1 MVSIGFWNPHTQKW
15 LRCIALAPQF
25 LLQRFEPSV
34 HTADSIPSKST
45 PSPPV
50 RRHWPGCA
58 ETLLGAHPLC
68 RPCPTSCRIDNSVR
82 TWLSPVMSSA
92 ASQRFYAKLIGSRQS
107 PRLSPLCSPL
117 MRQGPFPPPELPGFH
132 GTCDPVRLPSGPSPS
147 RRRGRYPRHDGSPPM
162 TRITFLTCHAHYPG
176 EPNGCS
182 RRLLPRPCSLPRYAG
197 GSAFAPSLSRPA
209 RASLALRPVRLLG
222 RPRRP
227 LSRGSGPAS
236 YPAKPLVSYQ
246 TYRHL
251 SGWILPPLVIRAFG
265 AHCIIRANSRQ
276 KSPKTKRNAKP
287 INVLAGWG
295 GRSLT

>member
-1 MVSIGFWNPHTQKW
+1 
-15 LRCIALAPQF
+15 
-25 LLQRFEPSV
+25 
-34 HTADSIPSKST
+34 
-45 PSPPV
+45 
-50 RRHWPGCA
+50 
-58 ETLLGAHPLC
+58 
-68 RPCPTSCRIDNSVR
+68 
-82 TWLSPVMSSA
+82 
-92 ASQRFYAKLIGSRQS
+92 
-107 PRLSPLCSPL
+107 
-117 MRQGPFPPPELPGFH
+117 
-132 GTCDPVRLPSGPSPS
+132 
-147 RRRGRYPRHDGSPPM
+147 M

-265 AHCIIRANSRQ
+265 AHCIIRA
-276 KSPKTKRNAKP
+276 
-287 INVLAGWG
+287 
-295 GRSLT
+295 